1 MQGTLRDAMAGPL
14 NWNLRNE
21 WTGDGQWERQ
31 RSFQTTLK
39 LLWRSSAKHAEGT
52 EKSRVWFL
60 WKCEAGS
67 LTRWSWGGSRNQTPQ
82 NTLTHFGL
90 TLRKTGSLE
99 WCKQDP
105 ILKNRITCISLLHF
119 CVCDL
124 PGQCI
129 GLLALKVVLEWSKK
143 KIFREGDKEYW
154 AADIQNQILQPD
166 NGLERQ
172 SLLRKRIFW
181 MSLTFSVIYQ
191 EASLTELTLELYLK
205 RRTDRRALISGLED
219 GGEEVRKDTS
229 VGASQMCIFIVY
241 LPVEVP
247 DCKGRGEL
255 WEEMPLHITLK
266 VFTSK

>member
-1 MQGTLRDAMAGPL
+1 MLKELRKVQCGSCENVRL
-14 NWNLRNE
+14 E
-21 WTGDGQWERQ
+21 
-31 RSFQTTLK
+31 
-39 LLWRSSAKHAEGT
+39 
-52 EKSRVWFL
+52 VWPD
-60 WKCEAGS
+60 EAGEVA
-67 LTRWSWGGSRNQTPQ
+67 GIKPQ

-90 TLRKTGSLE
+90 TLSKTGSLE

-105 ILKNRITCISLLHF
+105 ILNIRITCISLLHF

-129 GLLALKVVLEWSKK
+129 GLLALKVVLEWPKK

-219 GGEEVRKDTS
+219 GGEEVRKNAS
-229 VGASQMCIFIVY
+229 VGASQVCIFIVY

-247 DCKGRGEL
+247 DCKGRGAL

-266 VFTSK
+266 VFTSLHKVNCSVVRHRASLNLTFSSPPWFPCSVRMMAAGL